1 MADKKRF
8 LDKDYTRRQFLK
20 LSGKSLAGLALST
33 SMLSAM
39 GVTEKAVAEDKVR
52 VWAFPQGLLVVDAS
66 VAQPAS
72 NSGCRPTCRCP
83 AQSETS
89 ATYDILS
96 AFASQQPHHAQQD
109 WRLFPFKQGSSKFR
123 SVICPSIILI
133 GRGFKPQKT
142 DKQCAPLSFNVQ
154 GQSLLVRCFHF
165 LGAIRLSPLP
175 LLLPF
180 YLSPMIPR
188 SAFLA
193 IIKSAGSRLIQLEI
207 IEPWISAKIACALG
221 TLSSSEKPNRTR

>member
-1 MADKKRF
+1 MADKKCF

-52 VWAFPQGLLVVDAS
+52 VWAFPQGLLVVNAS

-72 NSGCRPTCRCP
+72 NSGCRPNCRCP

-96 AFASQQPHHAQQD
+96 AFASQQPPHAQQD
-109 WRLFPFKQGSSKFR
+109 WRLFPIQARQQQNQKRHPLKHHPHWTRIQAAKKRTSNVRPFHSMYRAVLVCPLFLFFR
-123 SVICPSIILI
+123 
-133 GRGFKPQKT
+133 G
-142 DKQCAPLSFNVQ
+142 
-154 GQSLLVRCFHF
+154 
-165 LGAIRLSPLP
+165 
-175 LLLPF
+175 
-180 YLSPMIPR
+180 Y
-188 SAFLA
+188 
-193 IIKSAGSRLIQLEI
+193 
-207 IEPWISAKIACALG
+207 
-221 TLSSSEKPNRTR
+221 